1 MLFSIIINTHNQHE
15 TIGRC
20 LKSCLNQNFKNKY
33 EIIIIDTSDK
43 KINNKLINS
52 PKVQYYH
59 FKNFSKYPELN
70 QLRKVYEGCRK
81 AKGRWFCLLD
91 GDDIFKNNKLKN
103 INKKYKL
110 SEKILL
116 QDECQNYNEFKKTKN
131 KHTHKGYK
139 RWFLYK
145 TIINFWPEIY
155 GTSSLSGNINI
166 LKSFFKEVSL
176 KKWNLLAI
184 DALLVLY
191 CLNKNQF
198 FFNNAIL
205 TIKSIGSNNL
215 GKKYTIMSKKF
226 WIRRNQQITYWE
238 FISKKKIYNIDK
250 VICRFIKIIF

>member
-43 KINNKLINS
+43 KINNELIKS
-52 PKVQYYH
+52 SKIRYYH

-70 QLRKVYEGCRK
+70 QLKKVYVGCKK
-81 AKGRWFCLLD
+81 AKGKWFCLMD
-91 GDDIFKNNKLKN
+91 GDDIFKNNKLRN
-103 INKKYKL
+103 INKKYEL

-116 QDECQNYNEFKKTKN
+116 QDECLNYNEFKKIKN
-131 KHTHKGYK
+131 KHNHKEYK
-139 RWFLYK
+139 RWPLYK
-145 TIINFWPEIY
+145 AIINFWPEIY
-155 GTSSLSGNINI
+155 GTSSLSGNIDI

-198 FFNNAIL
+198 FLNNAIL
-205 TIKSIGSNNL
+205 TIKSVGSNNL
-215 GKKYTIMSKKF
+215 GKKYIIMSKKF
-226 WIRRNQQITYWE
+226 WVRKNQQINYWE

-250 VICRFIKIIF
+250 IICRFIKIIF